1 MTDHFRRSSTMDNE
15 DYQYG
20 YEDGYADAKLG
31 HVEVPNREHDEYRR
45 GYQEGVAAWNE
56 GKHV

>member
-1 MTDHFRRSSTMDNE
+1 MDNE